1 MKDQLTPETCPRTL
15 LPKSLDGFQ
24 VVGVVNKISEN
35 ACDYGSASF
44 ELQTTSDEVGPPKVL
59 RLRTY
64 PGNADAF
71 INNIQVGDLVVVN
84 FNITSWLAQDKCR
97 ERSYL
102 NAYSIYKGKWK

>member
-15 LPKSLDGFQ
+15 LPKSLDGYQ
-24 VVGVVNKISEN
+24 VVGVVNKISEH
-35 ACDYGSASF
+35 ACVNGSASF
-44 ELQTTSDEVGPPKVL
+44 ELQTTSAKAGPPKVL

-64 PGNADAF
+64 PGNADGF
-71 INNIQVGDLVVVN
+71 INNIQVGDLVLVK

-102 NAYSIYKGKWK
+102 NAYSIYPAKWK